1 MNNVSYAFFMS
12 GSYAEAKQWAEAALT
27 LNVNRASAWFNLAM
41 AYAELDIE
49 EDAVGAFLLSH
60 KHSKSSE
67 KSVRFLTDLSNQDSA
82 SQKAK
87 ESIKKALALLVAP
100 QI

>member
-12 GSYAEAKQWAEAALT
+12 GSYAEAKQWAEAALA

-41 AYAELDIE
+41 AHAELGAE
-49 EDAVGAFLLSH
+49 EDAVGAFFLSH
-60 KHSKSSE
+60 KYGKGLE
-67 KSVRFLTDLSNQDSA
+67 KSTRFLTDLSNQDSV

-87 ESIKKALALLVAP
+87 ASIKKTLALLPAL
-100 QI
+100 

>member
-41 AYAELDIE
+41 AHAELGAE

-60 KHSKSSE
+60 KYGKSLE
-67 KSVRFLTDLSNQDSA
+67 KSTRFLTDLSNQDSV

-87 ESIKKALALLVAP
+87 ASIKKTLALLPAL
-100 QI
+100 